1 MGSQIASLI
10 STYTRLQTVDLDWM
24 VVFSRRFDLTGRKLS
39 GSRFSL
45 VHGPL
50 ILCLAAICWL
60 ESFLIPDQ
68 WLSAISV
75 YYKLLVESVFVF
87 WSKPWRAWVQYA
99 CIFSTFFVFDLI
111 VAPLKDLNW
120 KLLFGDFWRIDCTL
134 VVRPFWE
141 LVFLFSVYDWIVIWL
156 WKMEYLY

>member
-1 MGSQIASLI
+1 MCVNYMGSQIASVI

-24 VVFSRRFDLTGRKLS
+24 VVFSRRFDLIGRKLS
-39 GSRFSL
+39 ELRFSL

-50 ILCLAAICWL
+50 ILCLVAICWF
-60 ESFLIPDQ
+60 ESFLIPNQ

-75 YYKLLVESVFVF
+75 YWKLLVESIFVF
-87 WSKPWRAWVQYA
+87 SSKPWTAWVQCA
-99 CIFSTFFVFDLI
+99 CTFSTFFVFGLI

-134 VVRPFWE
+134 VVKPFWE
-141 LVFLFSVYDWIVIWL
+141 LVFLFGVYEIVIWL
-156 WKMEYLY
+156 W